1 MVSTLLNMGLGAL
14 IKLISGGLTQWFQ
27 FRRQKE
33 LSILNADTNKIV
45 ALQGGEDKADPW
57 TKFTRRIIA
66 LTLTATW
73 TFVIAWVVLHP
84 EVEYQVFMG
93 RNVSWLWEFLWPF
106 PINEKGVA
114 TISAGALLWDFK
126 TMFEVLVGFY
136 FTKVGK

>member
-66 LTLTATW
+66 LTLTGTW
-73 TFVIAWVVLHP
+73 TFVIIWVVLNP
-84 EVEYQVFMG
+84 DVEYKLFMG
-93 RNVSWLWEFLWPF
+93 RDVS
-106 PINEKGVA
+106 
-114 TISAGALLWDFK
+114 
-126 TMFEVLVGFY
+126 
-136 FTKVGK
+136 